1 MSERFSEVDYSPEFD
16 GVQDSVERNIA
27 ADNLMEVRDAFR
39 HIFSLPQGEIA
50 LTYLYSYCRQGTST
64 FVQGDPNE
72 SARREG
78 MRRVYLQIAG
88 FVMMTDETIYSLS
101 QSQQRERDLR

>member
-1 MSERFSEVDYSPEFD
+1 MRVPEIEGWGEAYTDEESDVEAASEDLQE
-16 GVQDSVERNIA
+16 I
-27 ADNLMEVRDAFR
+27 RDAFR
-39 HIFSLPQGEIA
+39 HIFSLPQGEVA
-50 LTYLYSYCRQGTST
+50 LTYLYQYCKQGSST

-88 FVMMTDETIYSLS
+88 FVMMTDETVFSLS
-101 QSQQRERDLR
+101 QSQQRERNLR